1 MSKLKILV
9 LIIAMTVPRPGRV
22 GEADLVGVGRGDGVV
37 ALHRDGQCQQH
48 RGGDGHV
55 AHRVAGRQHQPGVLT
70 CKYFLKPPFFFSDY
84 YLYISW

>member
-37 ALHRDGQCQQH
+37 ALHRDGQRQQH
-48 RGGDGHV
+48 RGRDGHV
-55 AHRVAGRQHQPGVLT
+55 AHRVAGRQHQPAVLT
-70 CKYFLKPPFFFSDY
+70 CQYFLN
-84 YLYISW
+84 ITE